1 VENNGPFVYFVKW
14 IELWDAVWQL
24 SRIGIF
30 FVGIFRVGLG
40 EREEN
45 WEMFKILAGK
55 LREIL
60 TINLAIISA
69 KL

>member
-30 FVGIFRVGLG
+30 FVGIFRVSFG
-40 EREEN
+40 E
-45 WEMFKILAGK
+45 KGK
-55 LREIL
+55 LG
-60 TINLAIISA
+60 
-69 KL
+69 KLQ